1 MWHLNHDVLNC
12 IFNGTLVFTTGIIG
26 WFTYKISAE
35 QLRITRHKKDDFLY
49 DKRFQVYNDIKDIM
63 LSASSELFALNNK
76 EIDGID
82 AKFVRP
88 LYNKVSS
95 LISDADLLFK
105 DENIRS
111 YICDLRLDVA
121 RLFGVNNIKI
131 VDDNQKYEIIKKWD
145 EQMSSGYMTDLFGKY
160 LKLI

>member
-1 MWHLNHDVLNC
+1 MNVLNC
-12 IFNGTLVFTTGIIG
+12 VFAG
-26 WFTYKISAE
+26 ISAFSAAAIGVAAFFISKA
-35 QLRITRHKKDDFLY
+35 QLKIDKHKKDDFLY
-49 DKRFQVYNDIKDIM
+49 DKRFQVYNDIKDII

-111 YICDLRLDVA
+111 YICELRLDVA
-121 RLFGVNNIKI
+121 RLFGVNNIQI
-131 VDDNQKYEIIKKWD
+131 VDDDQKCEIIKKWD
-145 EQMSSGYMTDLFGKY
+145 EQMSSGYMIDLFGKY

>member
-1 MWHLNHDVLNC
+1 
-12 IFNGTLVFTTGIIG
+12 
-26 WFTYKISAE
+26 
-35 QLRITRHKKDDFLY
+35 
-49 DKRFQVYNDIKDIM
+49 M